1 MSKVSRDDL
10 FGLVKV
16 LVEAGILEE
25 TRFNGYKV
33 AIDVPSLMA
42 EIELLRKRLV
52 ALEKKSQ

>member
-1 MSKVSRDDL
+1 MGKGVRDDL

-25 TRFNGYKV
+25 TCFSGYKV
-33 AIDVPSLMA
+33 SNDVPALMA
-42 EIELLRKRLV
+42 EVELLRKRVV

>member
-1 MSKVSRDDL
+1 MTDSRDDL

-25 TRFNGYKV
+25 TRFSGYKV
-33 AIDVPSLMA
+33 AIDVPALKA
-42 EIELLRKRLV
+42 EVELLRKRLV